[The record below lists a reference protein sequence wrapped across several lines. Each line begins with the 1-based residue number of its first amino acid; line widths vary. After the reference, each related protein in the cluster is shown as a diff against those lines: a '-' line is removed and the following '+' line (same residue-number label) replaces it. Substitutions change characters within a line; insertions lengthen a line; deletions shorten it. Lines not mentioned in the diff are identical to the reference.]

1 MVEKKKERRGQEE
14 RRSGN
19 DRRKLNPSNYT
30 GIEKRFNPD
39 CRSSNDRRNEGE
51 AWIEYLSPVL
61 KK

>member
-1 MVEKKKERRGQEE
+1 MMKKNKDRRGQED
-14 RRSGN
+14 RRSGV

-39 CRSSNDRRNEGE
+39 CRSCNDRRNDGE
-51 AWIEYLSPVL
+51 HWIEYLSPVL